1 MPKTYVEPAVYR
13 DSHPYELDVEVQED
27 SQSDHHVEAEDVTL
41 VRELYQPPH
50 HHVMPLHEREHQI
63 KYALEREKHDIEAHQ

>member
-1 MPKTYVEPAVYR
+1 MYR
-13 DSHPYELDVEVQED
+13 DSHSYELDIETQEYP
-27 SQSDHHVEAEDVTL
+27 QSEQRVEAEDVTL

-63 KYALEREKHDIEAHQ
+63 KHALDREKHDIEAHQQQEH